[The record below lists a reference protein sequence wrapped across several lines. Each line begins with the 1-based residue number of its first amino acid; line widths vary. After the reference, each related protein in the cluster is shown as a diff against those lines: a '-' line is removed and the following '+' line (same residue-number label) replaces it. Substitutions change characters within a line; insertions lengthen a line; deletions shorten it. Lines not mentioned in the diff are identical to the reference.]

1 MSDGTGSSGLSMPHA
16 AGGRWGTCHGPVR
29 SYVVLD
35 FALRWLNQR
44 GAGWR
49 CAPAQNAVARGRAMT
64 ITFQLRVLISEWLL
78 QLAYPVMPAGLEKG
92 ALEKALNQYDSDLEA
107 AAAFAAKLP

>member
-1 MSDGTGSSGLSMPHA
+1 
-16 AGGRWGTCHGPVR
+16 
-29 SYVVLD
+29 
-35 FALRWLNQR
+35 
-44 GAGWR
+44 
-49 CAPAQNAVARGRAMT
+49 MT